1 MQTSPF
7 DKSQLPPA
15 RSFYEAELGAL
26 GRENNRGWCVGRC
39 PFHESK
45 SGKSFSVNLRSG
57 GFFCFG
63 CDAKGGDPL
72 DFVRLR
78 HNFSFRDAKRHLGI
92 DESAPSLQVETV
104 PVKYLVCESKV
115 DGVKYRAE
123 VKDEPVT
130 YRQKIRRFYHDALE
144 RMAELGPGQTEAH
157 IQRILR
163 HSNVAITQRCYIR
176 SLPEQSIEG
185 MRRLEVALGEASTLV
200 Q

>member
-1 MQTSPF
+1 MPTSHF
-7 DKSQLPPA
+7 DKSQLPAA

-26 GRENNRGWCVGRC
+26 GRENNRGWCMGRC

-92 DESAPSLQVETV
+92 DESAPGLPVETV
-104 PVKYLVCESKV
+104 PVAWLVCGFRI
-115 DGVKYRAE
+115 DGVTYREA
-123 VKDEPVT
+123 VKDEPAT
-130 YRQKIRRFYHDALE
+130 YRQAIRNFYREAVDRLQ
-144 RMAELGPGQTEAH
+144 ELGPGESEEAETAWA
-157 IQRILR
+157 R
-163 HSNVAITQRCYIR
+163 A
-176 SLPEQSIEG
+176 
-185 MRRLEVALGEASTLV
+185 ALGFAELEEMDEWGI
-200 Q
+200 